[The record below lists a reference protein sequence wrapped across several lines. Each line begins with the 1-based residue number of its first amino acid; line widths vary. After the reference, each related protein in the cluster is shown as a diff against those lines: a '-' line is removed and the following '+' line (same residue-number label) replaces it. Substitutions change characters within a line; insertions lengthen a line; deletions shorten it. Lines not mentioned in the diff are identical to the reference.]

1 MEIITEQN
9 FKTKIAE
16 GVVIVDFFA
25 EWCGPCKQLA
35 PFLEKKQK
43 EYPDVKIYKVD
54 TEDCQMLTNL
64 YQVRALPTVIIFKNG
79 KEEERVVGFSAQAI
93 DNTIRKVVNG

>member
-1 MEIITEQN
+1 MELITEQN

-25 EWCGPCKQLA
+25 EWCGPCKMLA
-35 PFLEKKQK
+35 PFLEKKQN
-43 EYPDVKIYKVD
+43 ELQDVKIFKVD

-79 KEEERVVGFSAQAI
+79 KEEERIVGFSAQAI
-93 DNTIRKVVNG
+93 ENAIRKVDR

>member
-25 EWCGPCKQLA
+25 EWCSPCKLLI
-35 PFLEKKQK
+35 PFLEKKQN